1 MRNKDKIVED
11 FFTFSLIIFIL
22 ICIMFTML
30 FIISLGIV
38 ILAFPLVL
46 SIVEN
51 NWYFMLLYMV
61 AIPMFFIYLGGI
73 DLMYIEMNFES
84 EE

>member
-1 MRNKDKIVED
+1 MVNKNKVIED

-22 ICIMFTML
+22 ICIIFTML

-61 AIPMFFIYLGGI
+61 AIPMFLVYLSGIYL
-73 DLMYIEMNFES
+73 MYVEMNYES